1 MYKKNVTGC
10 ICKKE
15 PLKMSLNP
23 FTPTDQYGM
32 FQIKAW
38 TIPF

>member
-1 MYKKNVTGC
+1 VNEN
-10 ICKKE
+10 IE
-15 PLKMSLNP
+15 P
-23 FTPTDQYGM
+23 FTPTVLYGM